1 MIDDEKK
8 ALDDK
13 VDKSRF
19 SFIVLKSHFYKAL
32 IEAMRNLNTQLEGDI
47 SKSKLSFA
55 DIIQFV
61 PDEEAVHSLLY
72 EIFNKCLKLNN

>member
-32 IEAMRNLNTQLEGDI
+32 IEAMRNLNT
-47 SKSKLSFA
+47 
-55 DIIQFV
+55 
-61 PDEEAVHSLLY
+61 
-72 EIFNKCLKLNN
+72 